1 METTLSPR
9 AGAAGRALR
18 AALPHTLPILAGFL
32 FLGMTY
38 GVYMRVSGFAFWY
51 PIAMAMTIFAG
62 SMEFVTVSFLLGPY
76 RPLQA
81 FAMTIMIN
89 ARHLFYGL
97 SMLERYRGLGWKK
110 FFLIFWMCDETFSVN
125 CSATVPD
132 GVDCGWFYFWVSL
145 LDYLYWVAGAA
156 LGGIFGAVLTFNMEG
171 LSFVM
176 TAMFVVIFLE
186 QWRKDRRHTPALLG
200 LGLSAVCRLIFGAD
214 NFLIPSMLA
223 MLAALTLLRRP
234 LEQAEKGGER
244 A

>member
-97 SMLERYRGLGWKK
+97 SMLERYCGLGWKK

-145 LDYLYWVAGAA
+145 LAYLYWVAGAA

>member
-1 METTLSPR
+1 MGKSLSPR
-9 AGAAGRALR
+9 AGSARQALR
-18 AALPHTLPILAGFL
+18 AAVPHTLPILAGFL

-51 PIAMAMTIFAG
+51 PIVMAMTIFAG
-62 SMEFVTVSFLLGPY
+62 SMEFVTASFLLGPY
-76 RPLQA
+76 HPLPA
-81 FAMTIMIN
+81 FAMTLMIN

-125 CSATVPD
+125 CSTDVPD
-132 GVDCGWFYFWVSL
+132 GVDRGWFYFWVSL
-145 LDYLYWVAGAA
+145 LNYIYWVAGAA
-156 LGGIFGAVLTFNMEG
+156 LGGVFGAVLTFNPEG

-186 QWRKDRRHTPALLG
+186 QWLKDRGHTPALLG
-200 LGLSAVCRLIFGAD
+200 LGLSAVCRFIFGAD
-214 NFLIPSMLA
+214 DFLIPSMLA

-234 LEQAEKGGER
+234 LEQTGKGGEQ

>member
-1 METTLSPR
+1 M
-9 AGAAGRALR
+9 
-18 AALPHTLPILAGFL
+18 
-32 FLGMTY
+32 
-38 GVYMRVSGFAFWY
+38 
-51 PIAMAMTIFAG
+51 
-62 SMEFVTVSFLLGPY
+62 
-76 RPLQA
+76 
-81 FAMTIMIN
+81 
-89 ARHLFYGL
+89 
-97 SMLERYRGLGWKK
+97 
-110 FFLIFWMCDETFSVN
+110 
-125 CSATVPD
+125 PD
-132 GVDCGWFYFWVSL
+132 GVDRGWFYFWVSL

-186 QWRKDRRHTPALLG
+186 QWSKDRRHTPALLG

>member
-1 METTLSPR
+1 MEKTLSPR
-9 AGAAGRALR
+9 AGPAGRALR

-51 PIAMAMTIFAG
+51 PIVMAMTIFAG
-62 SMEFVTVSFLLGPY
+62 SMEFVTASFLLGPY
-76 RPLQA
+76 HPLQA
-81 FAMTIMIN
+81 FAMTLMIN

-125 CSATVPD
+125 CSTDVPD
-132 GVDCGWFYFWVSL
+132 GVDRGWFYFWVSL
-145 LDYLYWVAGAA
+145 LDYIYWVSGAA
-156 LGGIFGAVLTFNMEG
+156 LGGIFGALLTFDLEG

-186 QWRKDRRHTPALLG
+186 QWLKDRRHMPALLG

-214 NFLIPSMLA
+214 SFLIPSMLA